1 MAEQYPEIEHKQKT
15 TPPDQDDTRKG
26 IAPRSL
32 SARNLPWGG
41 IAVAVTVAIVTAVL
55 ILAALWLFART
66 LALLA
71 LGIAIAAAL
80 APLVARLEER
90 IPRTLAVLLV
100 YLAILVIFVLIASI
114 ILPPVFVQVQ
124 DIAERAPELISEVE
138 RLYERY
144 APVGE
149 IPVVD
154 QLVDQLGQV
163 LGRLVAVPLGLASGL
178 IDLVLILFV
187 SLYTLIE
194 APRMRR
200 FALSLFPEGRRPR
213 VDHILNSMA
222 QAMGGF
228 IRGAVITAI
237 IIGVVTS
244 IGLSLI
250 GIPYP
255 LVLGLVAGVLELLP
269 YVGPIIASVPMLI
282 VALLQSP
289 TQALIVLV
297 FFVILQQLESNVLV
311 PNIMKTQTEIS
322 PLLSII
328 AIVAGASLGGI
339 LGALVAIPIAASLRV
354 FVREVVAPAVRKQ
367 TGASQ
372 YQEDDTLQGE

>member
-1 MAEQYPEIEHKQKT
+1 MAEQFSAPKEIPDPA
-15 TPPDQDDTRKG
+15 PPMPG
-26 IAPRSL
+26 A
-32 SARNLPWGG
+32 AREFEFSDSTSGRQLPWGRIA
-41 IAVAVTVAIVTAVL
+41 IAVAVAIVAAVI
-55 ILAALWLFART
+55 ILAGLWLFART

-71 LGIAIAAAL
+71 LGLAIAAAL
-80 APLVARLEER
+80 APLVSWLEGR
-90 IPRTLAVLLV
+90 VPRTLAVLLV
-100 YLAILVIFVLIASI
+100 YLAILAIFLILGGIVI
-114 ILPPVFVQVQ
+114 PPIFAQAQ
-124 DIAERAPELISEVE
+124 DIAVRAPELITEIE
-138 RLYERY
+138 RLYEQY

-149 IPVVD
+149 IPMVER
-154 QLVDQLGQV
+154 LVEQIGQV
-163 LGRLVAVPLGLASGL
+163 LTSLVAVPLGLASGVV
-178 IDLVLILFV
+178 DLVLILFV

-200 FALSLFPEGRRPR
+200 FALSLFPEESRQR
-213 VDHILNSMA
+213 VDHTVNSMA

-244 IGLSLI
+244 IGLSII
-250 GIPYP
+250 GIPFP
-255 LVLGLVAGVLELLP
+255 LVLGVLAGVLELLP
-269 YVGPIIASVPMLI
+269 YVGPIIAAVPMLI

-322 PLLSII
+322 PLLSIL

-339 LGALVAIPIAASLRV
+339 LGALVAIPIAAALRV
-354 FVREVVAPAVRKQ
+354 FVREVVAPMVRRQ
-367 TGASQ
+367 TGAPP
-372 YQEDDTLQGE
+372 YQVDET